1 MTYQSQKWSH
11 DHNIVDKLIRKGLSN
26 KDIVD
31 QIGVSQQTI
40 AKRRKQLAIR
50 SPLTQKYDRELIKS
64 LIEEGKSNHEIIDLV
79 GCGSATISQMRKK
92 IGIKDPKRKGVNQE
106 WYRYELEE
114 IVKSQQHSERE
125 ISEMLNCSE
134 HTVWRVKTEMGLIN
148 KNIRQSR
155 TF

>member
-1 MTYQSQKWSH
+1 MTYASQKWSH
-11 DHNIVDKLIRKGLSN
+11 DHTVLDELISKGCSN

-31 QIGVSQQTI
+31 QLGVSQQTI
-40 AKRRKQLAIR
+40 AKRRRKLEIR
-50 SPLTQKYDRELIKS
+50 SPLSQKYDRELIKN
-64 LIEEGKSNHEIIDLV
+64 LIELGKSNHEIMDVV

-92 IGIKDPKRKGVNQE
+92 IGIKDPKRKGANQE

-148 KNIRQSR
+148 KNVA
-155 TF
+155 